1 MCLVSKKSIG
11 GICKIKTKKYRKII
25 WHFGVCS
32 EYNILE
38 EITVKNILYSS
49 IKHKIFSSYQS
60 ICSIFLK
67 KKSSEQ
73 KTTVNLTQKDLVFLH
88 IRLSIRFDS
97 ITTTTRKKKIIDL
110 VFP

>member
-1 MCLVSKKSIG
+1 MESVLN
-11 GICKIKTKKYRKII
+11 
-25 WHFGVCS
+25 
-32 EYNILE
+32 NIPE
-38 EITVKNILYSS
+38 EITVKNILYYSS
-49 IKHKIFSSYQS
+49 KARNLFELFSQFALIF
-60 ICSIFLK
+60 FKK